1 MLTDYI
7 LDAINEYKTNDIFSV
22 TENLLKKIEEV
33 YAKLRLTDSNTD
45 ILIFW
50 QEEGYFYLNTVEVN
64 FRGRHYPFG
73 KVMQANK
80 HLYIFNNHFLQ
91 TGEGIKNPDIIVSEI
106 YNIEPIDFV
115 TAGIQSAIH
124 DETLTTVGGSV
135 YSVIM
140 DKEGEVKMH
149 VNGISED
156 IL

>member
-1 MLTDYI
+1 M
-7 LDAINEYKTNDIFSV
+7 
-22 TENLLKKIEEV
+22 
-33 YAKLRLTDSNTD
+33 
-45 ILIFW
+45 
-50 QEEGYFYLNTVEVN
+50 
-64 FRGRHYPFG
+64 
-73 KVMQANK
+73 
-80 HLYIFNNHFLQ
+80 
-91 TGEGIKNPDIIVSEI
+91 
-106 YNIEPIDFV
+106 